1 MIRYASGS
9 KNRRCF
15 GVLPAPGPPWRNTA
29 GIPSGRPLSSQ
40 YIECKASS
48 RSIPLAR
55 GWISGKSPGAARLA
69 NSPIRGPL
77 WDQYRR
83 PRRLARFEV
92 AMRLGR
98 VPERVAVVDFDFHL
112 ARAHDFEQILGG
124 GQEIVALGGIGRQ
137 GRSREVERALLRKR
151 PQLERRDCARGG

>member
-1 MIRYASGS
+1 MMRYASGS

-55 GWISGKSPGAARLA
+55 GWISGKSPGTARLA

-77 WDQYRR
+77 RDQDRR
-83 PRRLARFEV
+83 SCRLARFEV
-92 AMRLGR
+92 AMCLGC
-98 VPERVAVVDFDFHL
+98 VLERVAMVDFDFHF
-112 ARAHDFEQILGG
+112 ARAHDFEQILRGS
-124 GQEIVALGGIGRQ
+124 QEIVALGGIGHQ
-137 GRSREVERALLRKR
+137 GRAREV
-151 PQLERRDCARGG
+151 